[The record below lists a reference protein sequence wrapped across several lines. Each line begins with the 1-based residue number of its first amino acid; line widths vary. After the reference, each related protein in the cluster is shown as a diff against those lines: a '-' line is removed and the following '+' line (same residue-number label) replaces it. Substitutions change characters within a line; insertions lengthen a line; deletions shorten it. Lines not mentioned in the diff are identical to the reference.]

1 MPCATNK
8 QPANTLPENFSVQVV
23 PIRENLAMLGGF
35 PQLADKNL
43 LFFFSVK
50 YPLFGSVAFFI
61 FLSISLNAE
70 HSSDSFAQ
78 DYKHLLENRDQLSP
92 SERLHRL
99 FVVSWE
105 HGLFEDPVF
114 ATQLG
119 RPDYID
125 RWHELS
131 LEAEQRQRKATYRQK
146 EILDSIEPT
155 TLSEADMLNYKLFSY
170 LLRQTIDSYR
180 FPPEFASMPVN
191 YMQSVT
197 QTIPNAISIMPT
209 RKLEDFA
216 NIITRLEGIPQL
228 LKEAQ
233 AVMEHYSALGVTPA
247 KITLL
252 NFPEEIRATATDDLD
267 KNPLWL
273 PFKDIPESIDAHDRE
288 KLQQE
293 ARTVILET
301 VNPAFLAFGDYLENT
316 YIPLCREAIGWS
328 VMPKGK
334 EWYAYAIKSHT
345 TTDRSAQEVHDIG
358 LSEVK
363 RIRAAMEK
371 VIKQTGFEGTRE
383 EFLVF
388 LRTDPQFYFDRAEDL
403 MTAYR
408 AICKRA
414 DPELIKVFGTL
425 PRLPYGVVEVPNYMA
440 KSQTTAYYR
449 PGSLLA
455 GRPGNFFANTYDLK
469 SRPKFEME
477 ALSLHEAVPGHHLQ
491 IAIAQ
496 ELEGL
501 PEFRKN
507 LWITA
512 YGEGWGLYSES
523 LGEEM
528 GFYKDPYSKFGQLS
542 YEMWRAVRL
551 VVDTGMH
558 ALGWSRQDAID
569 FFKDNSGL
577 TEKNIMVEVDRY
589 ISWPGQAL
597 AYKTGELKIKE
608 LRRYAT
614 AQLGDDF
621 DVREFHDQVLG
632 HGLVPLDVLEAI
644 IRDWVAGQK

>member
-1 MPCATNK
+1 M
-8 QPANTLPENFSVQVV
+8 
-23 PIRENLAMLGGF
+23 
-35 PQLADKNL
+35 
-43 LFFFSVK
+43 K
-50 YPLFGSVAFFI
+50 YLIFCVSAL
-61 FLSISLNAE
+61 FLSFSITLTLSAE
-70 HSSDSFAQ
+70 SSTETFAN
-78 DYKHLLENRDQLSP
+78 DYERLLANRDYLSP
-92 SERLHRL
+92 SERMHRL
-99 FVVSWE
+99 FEISWE
-105 HGLFEDPVF
+105 HGLIESPVF

-119 RPDYID
+119 RSEYND

-131 LEAEQRQRKATYRQK
+131 LEAENRQREATYRQK
-146 EILDSIEPT
+146 EILAAVGPGF
-155 TLSEADMLNYKLFSY
+155 LPKADQLNYKLFAY
-170 LLRQTIDSYR
+170 LLQQSMESYR

-197 QTIPNAISIMPT
+197 QTIPNTIAIMPA
-209 RKLEDFA
+209 RKEEDFA
-216 NIITRLEGIPQL
+216 NIVARLKGVPKL
-228 LKEAQ
+228 LAEAQ
-233 AVMEHYSALGVTPA
+233 TVMEHYSALGVTPA
-247 KITLL
+247 RITLV
-252 NFPEEIRATATDDLD
+252 NFPEEIRATATDDLE

-273 PFKDIPESIDAHDRE
+273 PFKDLPESIDPEYRD
-288 KLQQE
+288 KLLQE

-316 YIPLCREAIGWS
+316 YMPLCREAIGWS
-328 VMPKGK
+328 AMPKGK
-334 EWYAYAIKSHT
+334 EWYAFAVKKHT
-345 TTDRSAQEVHDIG
+345 TTTTTTTTTRSPDEVHRIG

-363 RIRAAMEK
+363 RIRAEMVG
-371 VIKQTGFEGTRE
+371 VIEMTGFEGTRE
-383 EFLVF
+383 EFLEF
-388 LRTDPQFYFDRAEDL
+388 LRTDPQFYFDKAEDL

-408 AICKRA
+408 AICKRT
-414 DPELIKVFGTL
+414 DPELIKLFGSL
-425 PRLPYGVVEVPNYMA
+425 PRLPYGVVEVPDYMA

-507 LWITA
+507 LWMTA

-528 GFYKDPYSKFGQLS
+528 GFYQDPYSKFGQFS
-542 YEMWRAVRL
+542 YEMWRAIRL

-569 FFKDNSGL
+569 YFKENSGL
-577 TEKNIMVEVDRY
+577 TEKNITVEVDRY

-597 AYKTGELKIKE
+597 AYKTGELKLKE
-608 LRRYAT
+608 LRHYAT
-614 AQLGDDF
+614 GELGSNF

-632 HGLVPLDVLEAI
+632 HGLMPLNVLDEI
-644 IRDWVAGQK
+644 IRDWVAGKK

>member
-1 MPCATNK
+1 MP
-8 QPANTLPENFSVQVV
+8 
-23 PIRENLAMLGGF
+23 GGF
-35 PQLADKNL
+35 PQLADEKSQF
-43 LFFFSVK
+43 LFFVK
-50 YPLFGSVAFFI
+50 YPLFCISALILFF
-61 FLSISLNAE
+61 SIPLFAE
-70 HSSDSFAQ
+70 TSSQTFAR
-78 DYKHLLENRDQLSP
+78 DYERLLKNRDELSP

-99 FVVSWE
+99 FEVSWE
-105 HGLFEDPVF
+105 HGLFESPVF

-119 RPDYID
+119 RSGYND

-131 LEAEQRQRKATYRQK
+131 LEAEERQRDATYRQK
-146 EILDSIEPT
+146 EILDAIEPGSLPT
-155 TLSEADMLNYKLFSY
+155 ADRLNYKLFAY
-170 LLRQTIDSYR
+170 LLQQSIEGYR

-197 QTIPNAISIMPT
+197 QTIPNTFAIMPA
-209 RKLEDFA
+209 RQEEDFA
-216 NIITRLEGIPQL
+216 NIIARLKGVPQL
-228 LKEAQ
+228 LGEAQ
-233 AVMEHYSALGVTPA
+233 SVMEHYSALGVTPA
-247 KITLL
+247 RITLV
-252 NFPEEIRATATDDLD
+252 NFPEEIRATAAFDLE

-273 PFKDIPESIDAHDRE
+273 PFKDLPESINPQIRE
-288 KLQQE
+288 KLLLE

-316 YIPLCREAIGWS
+316 YMPLCREAIGWS
-328 VMPKGK
+328 ALPNGR
-334 EWYAYAIKSHT
+334 EWYAFAVKKHT
-345 TTDRSAQEVHDIG
+345 TSNRSPEEVHRIG

-363 RIRAAMEK
+363 RIRGKMEK
-371 VIKQTGFEGTRE
+371 VIEKTGFEGTRE
-383 EFLVF
+383 EFLAF
-388 LRTDPQFYFDRAEDL
+388 LRTDPQFYFDEAEDL

-414 DPELIKVFGTL
+414 DPELIKIFGDL
-425 PRLPYGVVEVPNYMA
+425 PRLPYGVVEVPEYMA

-477 ALSLHEAVPGHHLQ
+477 SLSLHEAVPGHHLQ

-528 GFYKDPYSKFGQLS
+528 GFYQDPYSKFGQLS
-542 YEMWRAVRL
+542 YEMWRAIRL

-558 ALGWSRQDAID
+558 ALGWSRQDGID
-569 FFKDNSGL
+569 FFKENSGL
-577 TEKNIMVEVDRY
+577 TEKNITVEVDRY

-614 AQLGDDF
+614 VELGSGF

-632 HGLVPLDVLEAI
+632 HGLMPLDVLNEI
-644 IRDWVAGQK
+644 IREWVAGKK

>member
-1 MPCATNK
+1 M
-8 QPANTLPENFSVQVV
+8 
-23 PIRENLAMLGGF
+23 
-35 PQLADKNL
+35 
-43 LFFFSVK
+43 
-50 YPLFGSVAFFI
+50 
-61 FLSISLNAE
+61 
-70 HSSDSFAQ
+70 
-78 DYKHLLENRDQLSP
+78 LSP
-92 SERLHRL
+92 PERLHRL
-99 FVVSWE
+99 FEISWE
-105 HGLFEDPVF
+105 HALFEDPVF

-119 RPDYID
+119 RSDYD
-125 RWHELS
+125 ARWHELS
-131 LEAEQRQRKATYRQK
+131 LEAEQRQRKATHWQK
-146 EILDSIEPT
+146 KVLDAIEPGSLGT
-155 TLSEADMLNYKLFSY
+155 ADQLNYQLFAY
-170 LLRQTIDSYR
+170 LLEQTLDGYR

-197 QTIPNAISIMPT
+197 QTIPNTISIMPT
-209 RKLEDFA
+209 RKEEDFA
-216 NIITRLEGIPQL
+216 NIISRLKAIPQL

-233 AVMEHYSALGVTPA
+233 TVMEHYSAQGVIPA
-247 KITLL
+247 KVTLL

-273 PFKDIPESIDAHDRE
+273 PFKNLPESIVGQNRE
-288 KLQQE
+288 LLLKK
-293 ARTVILET
+293 ARSIILET
-301 VNPAFLAFGDYLENT
+301 VNPAFLAFGQYLENT
-316 YIPLCREAIGWS
+316 YIPLSREKIGWS
-328 VMPKGK
+328 AMPNGK
-334 EWYAYAIKSHT
+334 EWYAYAVKYHT
-345 TTDRSAQEVHDIG
+345 TSDRSAQDVHQIG

-363 RIRAAMEK
+363 RIRGQMGK
-371 VIKQTGFEGTRE
+371 VIEQTGFEGTRQ
-383 EFLVF
+383 EFFEF
-388 LRTDPQFYFDRAEDL
+388 LRTDPQFYFDKAEDL

-414 DPELIKVFGTL
+414 DPELIKIFGTL
-425 PRLPYGVVEVPNYMA
+425 PRLPYGVVEVPDYMA

-449 PGSLLA
+449 RGSLRA
-455 GRPGNFFANTYDLK
+455 GRPGSFFANTYDLK

-528 GFYKDPYSKFGQLS
+528 GFYQDPYSKFGQLS
-542 YEMWRAVRL
+542 YEMWRAIRL

-558 ALGWSRQDAID
+558 ALGWSRKDAID

-577 TEKNIMVEVDRY
+577 SEKNITVEVDRY

-608 LRRYAT
+608 LRRFAT
-614 AQLGDDF
+614 DRLGVSF

-632 HGLVPLDVLEAI
+632 HGLVPLDVLEEI
-644 IRDWVAGQK
+644 IHTWVAEKK